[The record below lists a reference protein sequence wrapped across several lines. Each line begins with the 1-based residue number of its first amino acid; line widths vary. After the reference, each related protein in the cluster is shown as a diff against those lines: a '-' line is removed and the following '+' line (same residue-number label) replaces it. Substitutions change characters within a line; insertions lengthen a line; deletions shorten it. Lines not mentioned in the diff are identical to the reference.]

1 MAQPHQREGSLS
13 FSLSELAR
21 LESERQ
27 REQEERERR
36 LRAARA
42 EAESH
47 AARLKRQREQDETR
61 AREGELREQQRK
73 SAEEAA
79 RLRAMEEA
87 TLVRAKTEADA
98 DARAKLE
105 ELEHRHVE
113 ALARIRESEGVAE
126 WKRIAA
132 MAWAFAGVACVAAV
146 VVIFAVIRPEAA
158 RRVAM
163 AEIEAAG
170 KTEELRT
177 VRAREEE
184 GERKNRALGVRL
196 DEETR
201 RAGELSVALEAARA
215 AAVRPPKGPRGPVA
229 SPPPAPPSGP
239 FGANC
244 PPGSMDP
251 LCGLSK

>member
-47 AARLKRQREQDETR
+47 ANRLKRQREEDEAR
-61 AREGELREQQRK
+61 ARAEKLREEQTRN
-73 SAEEAA
+73 AEEAA
-79 RLRAMEEA
+79 RLRAMQEA
-87 TLVRAKTEADA
+87 ALVRAKTEADA
-98 DARAKLE
+98 DARAKLD

-113 ALARIRESEGVAE
+113 ALARIRESEGVSD

-132 MAWAFAGVACVAAV
+132 MAWAFAAVACVAAV
-146 VVIFAVIRPEAA
+146 VVVFAVVRPDAA
-158 RRVAM
+158 RRVAI
-163 AEIEAAG
+163 AEAEAAG

-201 RAGELSVALEAARA
+201 RASELSIALDAARA
-215 AAVRPPKGPRGPVA
+215 ANVRPPKGTRGPVA
-229 SPPPAPPSGP
+229 APPSAPPSGP
-239 FGANC
+239 FGTNC